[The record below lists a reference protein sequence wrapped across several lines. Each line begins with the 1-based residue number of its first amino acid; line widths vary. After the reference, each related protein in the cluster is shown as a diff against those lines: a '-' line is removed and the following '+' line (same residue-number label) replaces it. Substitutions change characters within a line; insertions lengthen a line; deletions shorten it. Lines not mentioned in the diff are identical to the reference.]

1 VIGLLVNILLAG
13 LVLLAIYGVGRALRR
28 LAPLTFWG
36 RAADLAYS
44 LAFGLGA
51 LTTLLFGLAL
61 LGLLR
66 PATGWAL
73 LAGGLALA
81 GWQVA
86 DLRDD
91 LKAGWA
97 VLHEV
102 LTASW
107 FIRVVILLGAA
118 YALLNLVGDLAPPV
132 EGDTVHQYLLLP
144 RYWVEAGRYT
154 QPTNIWAATLPGN
167 MMMLSAWGLLL
178 QGTTPVGYSLASLI
192 TGLGM
197 SAFLALGVYALAR
210 TAFGRGPAALA
221 AIVVYTMPDA
231 GYLAQSAKVDMGWA
245 FFEALALAA
254 VLRWIDSSRDSPK
267 NPGSIR
273 WLILAGLC
281 LGWAAGSKNQTFIS
295 VVLLGGWIVLREA
308 FRGEWRGLVRVGL
321 AFGIST
327 LLTGFPYYLYNAI
340 AHLNPFYPVF
350 AGPFVTL
357 FGATPS
363 PRTELGT
370 EIFYPWTLGGY
381 LTNLWNASLGHGPDF
396 YLGFIAGPIFLLA
409 LPVGMLRGWLRGER
423 AAWRMLGYAFVFSV
437 VWFLVKQAAR
447 HFLPGLVLLGAVAG
461 FILWHL
467 AAERGAAGR
476 IVQIMAVFVLSWNC
490 ISSAG
495 VLYWNGAYR
504 VALGIDSPT
513 SYLQRWHDEVI
524 TPVFPDWETITVL
537 NDRLGPTDRVLA
549 EYATS
554 PLYIEPQLVSGN
566 WGDRQR
572 VDDIDDIDELLRYL
586 SAHNIRY
593 VLDYSAD
600 PENVPLYTSPAFL
613 AAYGELLY
621 DGPRTQLY
629 RIAAPKG
636 D

>member
-1 VIGLLVNILLAG
+1 VIGLLANILLTE
-13 LVLLAIYGVGRALRR
+13 LVLLAIYGVGRTLRR
-28 LAPLTFWG
+28 LVPLTFWG
-36 RAADLAYS
+36 KAADLAYS
-44 LAFGLGA
+44 LAFGLGV

-66 PATGWAL
+66 PAAGWAL

-81 GWQVA
+81 GWQYA
-86 DLRDD
+86 DLWND
-91 LKAGWA
+91 LKVGWA
-97 VLHEV
+97 ILREV
-102 LTASW
+102 LSASW
-107 FIRVVILLGAA
+107 FIRMVVLLGVA
-118 YALLNLVGDLAPPV
+118 YALLNLIGDLAPPV

-154 QPTNIWAATLPGN
+154 QPANIWAATLPGN

-178 QGTTPVGYSLASLI
+178 RGATPEGYSLASLI

-197 SAFLALGVYALAR
+197 SVFLAVGVYALAR
-210 TAFGRGPAALA
+210 TAFGRGAAALA

-245 FFEALALAA
+245 FFETLALVA
-254 VLRWIDSSRDSPK
+254 VLHWMDASRDNPQNPK
-267 NPGSIR
+267 SVR

-295 VVLLGGWIVLREA
+295 VALLGGWIVLREA
-308 FRGEWRGLVRVGL
+308 FRGEWRGLLRVEL
-321 AFGIST
+321 AFGLGT

-350 AGPFVTL
+350 AGPFTAL
-357 FGATPS
+357 LGATPS
-363 PRTELGT
+363 PRSELGT

-396 YLGFIAGPIFLLA
+396 YLGFIAGPIFLLT
-409 LPVGMLRGWLRGER
+409 LPVGMLRGWLRGKR

-437 VWFLVKQAAR
+437 AWFLVKQAAR
-447 HFLPGLVLLGAVAG
+447 HFLPGLVLLGAVVG
-461 FILWHL
+461 FILWRL
-467 AAERGAAGR
+467 AAEREAAGR
-476 IVQIMAVFVLSWNC
+476 IVQIMAVFVLSWNFV
-490 ISSAG
+490 SSAG

-504 VALGIDSPT
+504 VALGIDTPT
-513 SYLQRWHDEVI
+513 GYLRRWHDEVI
-524 TPVFPDWETITVL
+524 TPAFPDWETITVL
-537 NDRLGPTDRVLA
+537 NDRLEPTDRVLA

-572 VDDIDDIDELLRYL
+572 IDGIADVEDLLRYL
-586 SAHNIRY
+586 SAHDIEY
-593 VLDYSAD
+593 VLDYSTD
-600 PENVPLYTSPAFL
+600 PDDVPLYTSPAFL

-629 RIAAPKG
+629 RIVAPKG